1 MELSE
6 GLHLCLKLKDMEIKD
21 NKFII
26 DIPKSMEVD
35 VKNTDLTKGIVK
47 FKPKNITYNDVEI
60 ALNLPSDNTCM
71 YVHRDNLPKLSAISE
86 LMNIAKYYNGDWK
99 PEWNNRDEDKNY
111 IYYSYTQNEY
121 YVDAVNT
128 YTPSIVYFK
137 NLADAQAV
145 IDNPNFRQILDAIYK
160 D

>member
-21 NKFII
+21 NKLIL
-26 DIPKSMEVD
+26 DIPKGMEVD
-35 VKNTDLTKGIVK
+35 TENTDEAKGVIMLRKKKSITYEEIVK
-47 FKPKNITYNDVEI
+47 LGFSVRGTEIVTKAQAVAKLINIT
-60 ALNLPSDNTCM
+60 
-71 YVHRDNLPKLSAISE
+71 KF
-86 LMNIAKYYNGDWK
+86 YNGDWK

-137 NLADAQAV
+137 NRADAQAV